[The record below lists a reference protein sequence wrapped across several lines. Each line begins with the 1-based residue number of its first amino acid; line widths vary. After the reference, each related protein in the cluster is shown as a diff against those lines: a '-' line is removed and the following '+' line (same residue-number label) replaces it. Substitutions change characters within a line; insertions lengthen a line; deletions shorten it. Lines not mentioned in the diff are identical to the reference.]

1 MISTLIRATTGYT
14 VARVQSETLAN
25 RSSNTTSLV
34 DELTFSFL
42 QETNGVSRQVL
53 VNFIVAARRTIDKT
67 IISQETAERFV
78 RQLIADGVLET
89 SEYRTYVYTDS
100 ERVAA

>member
-14 VARVQSETLAN
+14 VARELSPTLAN

-42 QETNGVSRQVL
+42 QETKGVSRQTL
-53 VNFIVAARRTIDKT
+53 VNFVIAARRTIDKT
-67 IISQETAERFV
+67 IITEETAERFV

-89 SEYRTYVYTDS
+89 EEFRTYVYNDA